1 MNENFLK
8 NLKQALS
15 ETAEVVTKKT
25 EDVVEVQKLRSKI
38 YNAKKNVEVDY
49 KKLGT
54 IIYQRYLSGE
64 SMDEELVN
72 ICESIHDLLEQAEKY
87 KDELA
92 EKKGL
97 NICDVCDASNPK
109 DAVFCMKC
117 GSKLPVKEACT
128 ETCEEECPEGCPEDC
143 FEDEEC
149 AEGTCTEE
157 DIIDVP
163 TEEQQKLLKYDL
175 PIKKFPS
182 E

>member
-15 ETAEVVTKKT
+15 DTAEVVTKKT
-25 EDVVEVQKLRSKI
+25 EDVVEIQKLRSKI

-49 KKLGT
+49 KKLGI
-54 IIYQRYLSGE
+54 IIYQRYLNGE

-72 ICESIHDLLEQAEKY
+72 LCVAVHDMLEEAEKY

-97 NICDVCDASNPK
+97 NICDACDATNPK

-117 GSKLPVKEACT
+117 GSKLTVKPVVE
-128 ETCEEECPEGCPEDC
+128 EHDEDDCEDVCEDGCPEEC
-143 FEDEEC
+143 FEDEEVK
-149 AEGTCTEE
+149 EDTEE
-157 DIIDVP
+157 
-163 TEEQQKLLKYDL
+163 
-175 PIKKFPS
+175 
-182 E
+182 

>member
-8 NLKQALS
+8 SLKQALS
-15 ETAEVVTKKT
+15 DTAEVVTKKT

-72 ICESIHDLLEQAEKY
+72 ICEAIHDLLEQAEKY
-87 KDELA
+87 QDELA

-117 GSKLPVKEACT
+117 GSKLPVKE
-128 ETCEEECPEGCPEDC
+128 TCEEVCEETCPEGCPEEC
-143 FEDEEC
+143 FEDEDCGETVC
-149 AEGTCTEE
+149 SETVCEE
-157 DIIDVP
+157 TVP
-163 TEEQQKLLKYDL
+163 EE
-175 PIKKFPS
+175 
-182 E
+182 

>member
-1 MNENFLK
+1 MNENFLR
-8 NLKQALS
+8 NLKQALT

-64 SMDEELVN
+64 SMDEELAN
-72 ICESIHDLLEQAEKY
+72 ICVAIHDMLEEVDKY

-97 NICDVCDASNPK
+97 NICDSCDASNPK

-117 GSKLPVKEACT
+117 GNKLSVKETATEVCEEVCE
-128 ETCEEECPEGCPEDC
+128 ETCEEACEGCPEEC
-143 FEDEEC
+143 FEDEEVK
-149 AEGTCTEE
+149 EVTTEE
-157 DIIDVP
+157 
-163 TEEQQKLLKYDL
+163 
-175 PIKKFPS
+175 
-182 E
+182 